1 MVPAEPGALQHLV
14 LNAVPT
20 LPCSLKPPGPAW
32 PEIRLLCRTVKLATP
47 EMVSYGGLTT
57 ITNYHLI
64 PKQED
69 VVESQFMHDKFSS
82 PTGVPTGGSYSSP
95 MVVATKRRVFSLA
108 DDSDSD

>member
-1 MVPAEPGALQHLV
+1 
-14 LNAVPT
+14 
-20 LPCSLKPPGPAW
+20 
-32 PEIRLLCRTVKLATP
+32 
-47 EMVSYGGLTT
+47 MVSYGGLTT

-82 PTGVPTGGSYSSP
+82 PTGVSGGSYSSP

-108 DDSDSD
+108 DEDDSD